1 MKKTTYVN
9 IELKY
14 SYDEDGNRV
23 FQVPEAG
30 QIKEQLCQGWD
41 VDVDEDGPFKIA
53 CECKQCKR
61 INRQEAKEDEI
72 KEWEYEQGIYTRE
85 DLR

>member
-14 SYDEDGNRV
+14 SYDEDGYRV
-23 FQVPEAG
+23 FQIPEAG
-30 QIKEQLCQGWD
+30 QIKEQLCEGWD
-41 VDVDEDGPFKIA
+41 VDVDENGPFKVI
-53 CECKQCKR
+53 CECNQCKQ
-61 INRQEAKEDEI
+61 INRQEAWECKKLWDE
-72 KEWEYEQGIYTRE
+72 EPNIYTRE

>member
-14 SYDEDGNRV
+14 SYDKDGNRV

-41 VDVDEDGPFKIA
+41 VDVDEEGPFKVA
-53 CECKQCKR
+53 CECKQCKQ
-61 INRQEAKEDEI
+61 INRQEA
-72 KEWEYEQGIYTRE
+72 WEYEHGIYARE

>member
-1 MKKTTYVN
+1 
-9 IELKY
+9 
-14 SYDEDGNRV
+14 
-23 FQVPEAG
+23 
-30 QIKEQLCQGWD
+30 

-61 INRQEAKEDEI
+61 INRQEA
-72 KEWEYEQGIYTRE
+72 WEYDNGMYARE